1 MPKIKYHLS
10 DLMRNTFSHA
20 QHPQWVKIKKFFNI
34 FTTMSDL
41 FNMES
46 NRSAI
51 REPMI
56 FLNHLGYFFYFFAYC
71 VCSLVFIFMGILFW
85 GKVFNPTFFFCK
97 KKKIKNCSYNSIST
111 FFTIYKKKLWASK
124 RTDVVVHDAF
134 WKIYQ
139 ENILSWGIQ
148 SPIQNKVDLFI
159 FFKNIYIFWY
169 HTRSTKSWN
178 TLNLYQF
185 S

>member
-1 MPKIKYHLS
+1 M
-10 DLMRNTFSHA
+10 
-20 QHPQWVKIKKFFNI
+20 
-34 FTTMSDL
+34 
-41 FNMES
+41 
-46 NRSAI
+46 
-51 REPMI
+51 
-56 FLNHLGYFFYFFAYC
+56 G
-71 VCSLVFIFMGILFW
+71 CSLVFIFMGILFEA
-85 GKVFNPTFFFCK
+85 KSLIQHSFFVK

-159 FFKNIYIFWY
+159 FLKYLYFFIIT
-169 HTRSTKSWN
+169 HAL
-178 TLNLYQF
+178 LNHETH
-185 S
+185 

>member
-1 MPKIKYHLS
+1 MVS
-10 DLMRNTFSHA
+10 NTWTLDIFKLFGS
-20 QHPQWVKIKKFFNI
+20 FF
-34 FTTMSDL
+34 L
-41 FNMES
+41 
-46 NRSAI
+46 
-51 REPMI
+51 
-56 FLNHLGYFFYFFAYC
+56 FFAYC

-85 GKVFNPTFFFCK
+85 GKVFNPTFFFV

-134 WKIYQ
+134 WKISRKSYLG
-139 ENILSWGIQ
+139 EFSLLYKKIRWIYFLNIC
-148 SPIQNKVDLFI
+148 I
-159 FFKNIYIFWY
+159 FSY

-185 S
+185 Y

>member
-10 DLMRNTFSHA
+10 DLMKYFFPRSTPTVGLLFSWNQFHEIF
-20 QHPQWVKIKKFFNI
+20 VNLIKIKNLFNI
-34 FTTMSDL
+34 LTVFFKT
-41 FNMES
+41 ES

-134 WKIYQ
+134 WK
-139 ENILSWGIQ
+139 
-148 SPIQNKVDLFI
+148 
-159 FFKNIYIFWY
+159 
-169 HTRSTKSWN
+169 
-178 TLNLYQF
+178 
-185 S
+185 